1 MLTVSRITHIAIKV
15 TDIEATLGFYVGQ
28 LGFEEMFRLDRDGKL
43 WIVYLRISD
52 TQYLEIFPEGEGV
65 GVPGPERTGYN
76 HMCLEVPDIEAAARE
91 LEAAGVELAKPVVDG
106 ADGNRQA
113 WIADPDGHRIE
124 LMEMSPN
131 SFQADAIARI
141 RGE

>member
-15 TDIEATLGFYVGQ
+15 T
-28 LGFEEMFRLDRDGKL
+28 
-43 WIVYLRISD
+43 
-52 TQYLEIFPEGEGV
+52 
-65 GVPGPERTGYN
+65 
-76 HMCLEVPDIEAAARE
+76 DIEAAARE